1 MTSLNS
7 SYGRSQA
14 VPLSVFEQS
23 KDAHIIRSD
32 EEAIV
37 VAKQLAQEFAQ
48 EASDRDRSAVYP

>member
-23 KDAHIIRSD
+23 KDAHII
-32 EEAIV
+32 
-37 VAKQLAQEFAQ
+37 
-48 EASDRDRSAVYP
+48 